1 MYEVKNLTKKFKLGK
16 EVLTV
21 FEDISFSV
29 EPGDWVALT
38 GSSGCGKTT
47 LLHLLGGLD
56 RPTSGSIAYR
66 GEDFSSLSP
75 RKRSILRRHNIGF
88 IFQNF
93 NLFPELNA
101 IENILLP
108 TIISGLSKQKAQ
120 CRAEELLELVGLADR
135 AQHRPAQLSGGEQQ
149 RIAIARALIMEPD
162 TLLADEPTG
171 NLDDDN
177 SYEIMNLFKDL
188 HKQAGKTIIMVTHQK
203 ELTCFAD
210 CAIYL
215 KDGTIIQSI

>member
-1 MYEVKNLTKKFKLGK
+1 MYDVKNLTKTFKLSK
-16 EVLTV
+16 ERLTV
-21 FEDISFSV
+21 FEDLNFSV
-29 EPGDWVALT
+29 NPGDWVALT

-56 RPTSGSIAYR
+56 KPTAGSISYR
-66 GEDFSSLSP
+66 GEKFSQLSP
-75 RKRSILRRHNIGF
+75 RKRSILRRQNIGF

-108 TIISGLSKQKAQ
+108 TIISGLPKKQARLK
-120 CRAEELLELVGLADR
+120 AEELLDLVGLSDR
-135 AQHRPAQLSGGEQQ
+135 ANHRPAQLSGGEQQ
-149 RIAIARALIMEPD
+149 RIAIARALVMEPD

-171 NLDDDN
+171 NLDDEN
-177 SYEIMNLFKDL
+177 SLEVMKLFQEL
-188 HKQAGKTIIMVTHQK
+188 HKKAGKTIIMVTHQK

-210 CAIYL
+210 RSIYL
-215 KDGTIIQSI
+215 KNGSIVQN